1 MALTRS
7 FGNRIFV
14 VIVGLV
20 ALVLGVTVVASL
32 DALRDDAVQKASH
45 ELEVGERVFQ
55 RLLAERDAQLATAVR
70 ILASDYGF
78 KEAIATSDLAT
89 IESVLANHGGRI
101 KADLAA
107 FIGRDASVVTSTHL
121 FATDAT
127 GKADRFPFS
136 QLLTDALSANSATDA
151 VLLPGGG
158 AFQIVVTPVRAPDH
172 IGWVCIGF
180 VVDDSLAASFKALT
194 NLDVSF
200 AAADGRDKGIV
211 ASTLLAGIRSAMRS
225 AVGTRAGAEQKPL
238 AVTVEGA
245 EYLTLQRP
253 LPGTGRYLNAILQ
266 TSLDDALQAY
276 RALVDKVLIIVAA
289 ALGLAIAS
297 ARVVA
302 NSVTQPLRD
311 LAEAARRIAGGFY
324 GETVR
329 MDRRDE
335 FGLVSRAFNEM
346 QEGIAEREARIV
358 HQARHD
364 GLTGLPNRLALRD
377 RIGVALA
384 RTGRSQQSGSLMLI
398 DIVAFKAI
406 NDSLGHHV
414 GDSVLQEVSRR
425 LVALARSADTVARYG
440 GNSFVM
446 LLEDVVEHDVRQ
458 AAGRV
463 LQSVAEP
470 LSLPEARVRV
480 ELTIGICQFPL
491 HGEEAE
497 TLLRRAEIALYAG
510 RDVGREIEVYALG
523 QDESHL
529 RRLTLLN
536 ELVIALEQD
545 QMEIYYQPKMDLRTR
560 EIQQAEALVRWQHPV
575 RGMVAPDEFIALA
588 EQSGL
593 IGQLTQLVLR
603 KVIRQVASWSEL
615 GVELAVSVN
624 VSALDLAE
632 PGFAQRVLELLRQR
646 NVHPSRLTLE
656 MTESTVIKD
665 MQHTREA
672 MNQLRAAGLHFS
684 IDDFGT
690 GYSSL
695 SQLRSLPLHELKID
709 KSFVL
714 HLTENAG
721 DVTIVRSTIDLA
733 HNLGL
738 VVCAEGVESEQ
749 AAAMLLEMR
758 CDIAQGFGISRPV
771 PASAFIEWLHR
782 HDSARA
788 STLTRRP
795 VTIGEGSILA
805 ARV

>member
-1 MALTRS
+1 M
-7 FGNRIFV
+7 
-14 VIVGLV
+14 
-20 ALVLGVTVVASL
+20 
-32 DALRDDAVQKASH
+32 
-45 ELEVGERVFQ
+45 
-55 RLLAERDAQLATAVR
+55 
-70 ILASDYGF
+70 
-78 KEAIATSDLAT
+78 
-89 IESVLANHGGRI
+89 
-101 KADLAA
+101 
-107 FIGRDASVVTSTHL
+107 
-121 FATDAT
+121 
-127 GKADRFPFS
+127 
-136 QLLTDALSANSATDA
+136 
-151 VLLPGGG
+151 
-158 AFQIVVTPVRAPDH
+158 
-172 IGWVCIGF
+172 
-180 VVDDSLAASFKALT
+180 
-194 NLDVSF
+194 
-200 AAADGRDKGIV
+200 
-211 ASTLLAGIRSAMRS
+211 
-225 AVGTRAGAEQKPL
+225 
-238 AVTVEGA
+238 
-245 EYLTLQRP
+245 
-253 LPGTGRYLNAILQ
+253 
-266 TSLDDALQAY
+266 QAY

-458 AAGRV
+458 GAGRV

-588 EQSGL
+588 
-593 IGQLTQLVLR
+593 
-603 KVIRQVASWSEL
+603 
-615 GVELAVSVN
+615 
-624 VSALDLAE
+624 
-632 PGFAQRVLELLRQR
+632 
-646 NVHPSRLTLE
+646 
-656 MTESTVIKD
+656 
-665 MQHTREA
+665 
-672 MNQLRAAGLHFS
+672 
-684 IDDFGT
+684 
-690 GYSSL
+690 SS
-695 SQLRSLPLHELKID
+695 Q
-709 KSFVL
+709 
-714 HLTENAG
+714 
-721 DVTIVRSTIDLA
+721 
-733 HNLGL
+733 
-738 VVCAEGVESEQ
+738 
-749 AAAMLLEMR
+749 
-758 CDIAQGFGISRPV
+758 
-771 PASAFIEWLHR
+771 
-782 HDSARA
+782 
-788 STLTRRP
+788 
-795 VTIGEGSILA
+795 
-805 ARV
+805 